1 MNNRLNYIETR
12 EKIHKI
18 LFDFFD
24 KELECSKDNEF
35 DFEWMEFKTDDILR
49 LIQNQG
55 GSYAER

>member
-1 MNNRLNYIETR
+1 MNNKLNYIETR

-24 KELECSKDNEF
+24 RELECFKDNEF

-55 GSYAER
+55 GSYAKR